1 MAALQTPDYGSSLL
15 NKSCTLTPLIAL
27 VDREHAAAGLL
38 MLYLTCCCTCAAG
51 LIARNLDL
59 NRPRYKK
66 TAAYGHFGREPV
78 SDFTW
83 EKVIDLKAKVKA

>member
-1 MAALQTPDYGSSLL
+1 MPLVALLC
-15 NKSCTLTPLIAL
+15 KK
-27 VDREHAAAGLL
+27 HAAARLL
-38 MLYLTCCCTCAAG
+38 TQYLTCCCTCAAG

>member
-1 MAALQTPDYGSSLL
+1 V
-15 NKSCTLTPLIAL
+15 C
-27 VDREHAAAGLL
+27 AG
-38 MLYLTCCCTCAAG
+38 M
-51 LIARNLDL
+51 IARHLDL

>member
-1 MAALQTPDYGSSLL
+1 MLL
-15 NKSCTLTPLIAL
+15 VAL
-27 VDREHAAAGLL
+27 VYREHAAAGPL
-38 MLYLTCCCTCAAG
+38 MLCLTYCSACAAG

>member
-1 MAALQTPDYGSSLL
+1 MMKGAACFTAG
-15 NKSCTLTPLIAL
+15 AL
-27 VDREHAAAGLL
+27 FAG
-38 MLYLTCCCTCAAG
+38 M
-51 LIARNLDL
+51 IARHLDL

-83 EKVIDLKAKVKA
+83 EKVIDLKATVKA

>member
-1 MAALQTPDYGSSLL
+1 MPDTGGLAAAPKTAG
-15 NKSCTLTPLIAL
+15 TLTPAVVLAL
-27 VDREHAAAGLL
+27 DRECAAAGLL
-38 MLYLTCCCTCAAG
+38 MRCLSCGCACAAG

-59 NRPRYKK
+59 NRPRYKR
-66 TAAYGHFGREPV
+66 TAAYGHFGREPI